1 MNPIVIWLLLTGLL
15 LALFATDA
23 SSQPRPCRTHA
34 ECYQDRFVLRERA
47 YDPVHPSLMFELRRL
62 QQQDESARQTED
74 IMRQWDSERSRGG
87 YPCMPHEAR
96 CRQ

>member
-1 MNPIVIWLLLTGLL
+1 MKPAIFPI
-15 LALFATDA
+15 LAFALWAPALEAQT
-23 SSQPRPCRTHA
+23 RPCRTHT
-34 ECYQDRFVLRERA
+34 ECLYEREVLRERQF
-47 YDPVHPSLMFELRRL
+47 DHTTPSVMFELRRL

-74 IMRQWDSERSRGG
+74 IMRQWDQQRSPGG